1 MRLPWQLRATKR
13 EMMAVLPKPTLPTIT
28 TPWLAE
34 DSLLRRQAS
43 TSWNSHSRP
52 VKTASGVR
60 LGTSK
65 RSGFRVMSGGRY
77 GAKCTASWETLGNA
91 VNETGFIQTYTYI
104 LYIYPSKA
112 YFSSSY
118 RDVIHQT
125 ESFTVQSLF
134 TMQQSF
140 LTSRGR
146 CFVWKRPELVA
157 YASRSCS
164 VKHHESMIVDRVPR
178 PINARQKTHLK

>member
-104 LYIYPSKA
+104 LYMYPSKDS
-112 YFSSSY
+112 FSSSY

-125 ESFTVQSLF
+125 KFYSSKPLHNATIIFNQQREMLCLEKARTGSL
-134 TMQQSF
+134 
-140 LTSRGR
+140 R
-146 CFVWKRPELVA
+146 KPELQCETPWINDRRQG
-157 YASRSCS
+157 AS
-164 VKHHESMIVDRVPR
+164 
-178 PINARQKTHLK
+178 TH